1 MLRLYTCFKTD
12 AGSIAV
18 PTVIMS
24 HKINVCCC
32 STASTFSLHP
42 PFQKLLHSLLSAF
55 RSSGAYPFFV
65 RFFFFFQRLLPPL
78 TPCSWPAW
86 NPHPFP
92 PRIMWNYL
100 TATTLLRH
108 AVTENLKKEK
118 ILSTASLYSWK
129 SDKSGCVSVGQT
141 SQTPAPFGSLS

>member
-65 RFFFFFQRLLPPL
+65 RFFFFSTTAPSSNSVQL
-78 TPCSWPAW
+78 TSLKSSSVPTKNYVELFDGDNIIETCCYREFKKRENIVHSIFVQLKVRQEWLCQCGTDQP
-86 NPHPFP
+86 NPGTLWFP
-92 PRIMWNYL
+92 
-100 TATTLLRH
+100 
-108 AVTENLKKEK
+108 
-118 ILSTASLYSWK
+118 
-129 SDKSGCVSVGQT
+129 
-141 SQTPAPFGSLS
+141 